1 MDLVFVLFN
10 LVVFFGGIILGS
22 LGSLYYQR
30 LMIRFY
36 LGGALQEVF
45 SQLTEPLKK

>member
-1 MDLVFVLFN
+1 MDLVFALFN
-10 LVVFFGGIILGS
+10 LVVFFAGIIIGS
-22 LGSLYYQR
+22 FSSLYYQKM
-30 LMIRFY
+30 MIRFY